1 MCARTEINFR
11 IGKDG
16 FGMKKSVLALSVEV
30 DVLVSKLMKLR
41 IDDRTTRDVLT
52 GEIRHKQGEL
62 TNLLEKECGRV
73 MTLQEALLRYEEE
86 QEYIVVHDGAIVG
99 TGNEDAE

>member
-1 MCARTEINFR
+1 
-11 IGKDG
+11 
-16 FGMKKSVLALSVEV
+16 MKKSVLALSVEV

-41 IDDRTTRDVLT
+41 IDRTTRDVLT